1 MRIISGLTV
10 TIYVLSHLILIVT
23 NSIDI
28 LMKRNIM
35 GMVHS

>member
-28 LMKRNIM
+28 LMKRNIT
-35 GMVHS
+35 GMVLS